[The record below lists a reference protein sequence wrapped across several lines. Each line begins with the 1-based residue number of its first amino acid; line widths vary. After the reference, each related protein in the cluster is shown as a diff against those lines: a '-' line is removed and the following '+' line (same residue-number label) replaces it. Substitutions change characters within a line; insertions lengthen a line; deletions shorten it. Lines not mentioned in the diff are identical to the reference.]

1 MTIDLALR
9 RAELLRLRERI
20 IRAAADLAAN
30 DEGLGEINSAAGDQH
45 IADHASDLVDLEV
58 DQSLGEN
65 ADNVI
70 AEIDEALVRL
80 EGGTYGTCAMCGTE
94 IPEERLEA
102 IPYATLCLDDKRRL
116 ELG

>member
-20 IRAAADLAAN
+20 LRAAADLKAD
-30 DEGLGEINSAAGDQH
+30 DEGEGEINFAAGDQH
-45 IADHASDLVDLEV
+45 IADHASDLVDREL

-65 ADNVI
+65 AENVI
-70 AEIDEALVRL
+70 AEIDEALWRI
-80 EGGTYGTCAMCGTE
+80 EAGTYGTCAVCGAV

-102 IPYATLCLDDKRRL
+102 IPYAILCLDDKRRR
-116 ELG
+116 EQS

>member
-9 RAELLRLRERI
+9 RAELLELRERI
-20 IRAAADLAAN
+20 IRAAADLAAD

-58 DQSLGEN
+58 DQSLAEN
-65 ADNVI
+65 ADNVT
-70 AEIDEALVRL
+70 AEIDQALGRIDA
-80 EGGTYGTCAMCGTE
+80 GTYGTCTVCGAA

-102 IPYATLCLDDKRRL
+102 IPYASLCLDDKRRQ
-116 ELG
+116 EQG